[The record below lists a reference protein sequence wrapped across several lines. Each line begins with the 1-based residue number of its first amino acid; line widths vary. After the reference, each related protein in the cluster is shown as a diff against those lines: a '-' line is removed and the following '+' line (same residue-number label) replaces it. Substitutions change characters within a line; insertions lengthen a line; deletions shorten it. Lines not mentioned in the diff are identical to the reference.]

1 MLENLTDFDP
11 NTDRVADRDLE
22 EVDLYM
28 YHRLQKLI
36 ENARA
41 GYDKYDFSAVYHAVH
56 DYCAV
61 DLSSFYMDFA
71 KDILYIEAGDN
82 NRRRSIQTVY
92 YATLVTLVQLIA
104 PIIPHTAEEVW
115 EFIPG
120 TKAEYVQLTDIPE
133 SVTVYDD
140 VATQEKWEQFM
151 AIRNDVLKAL
161 EEARDEKIIGKSLEA
176 QVTIVPHNK
185 EEFRSRMPSSA

>member
-1 MLENLTDFDP
+1 
-11 NTDRVADRDLE
+11 
-22 EVDLYM
+22 M
-28 YHRLQKLI
+28 YLQ
-36 ENARA
+36 
-41 GYDKYDFSAVYHAVH
+41 
-56 DYCAV
+56 
-61 DLSSFYMDFA
+61 
-71 KDILYIEAGDN
+71 KDILYVKPGDHH
-82 NRRRSIQTVY
+82 RRRIIQTVY
-92 YATLVTLVQLIA
+92 YDTFVPLVQLIA
-104 PIIPHTAEEVW
+104 PILPHTAEEVW

-185 EEFRSRMPSSA
+185 IGRASCREGV